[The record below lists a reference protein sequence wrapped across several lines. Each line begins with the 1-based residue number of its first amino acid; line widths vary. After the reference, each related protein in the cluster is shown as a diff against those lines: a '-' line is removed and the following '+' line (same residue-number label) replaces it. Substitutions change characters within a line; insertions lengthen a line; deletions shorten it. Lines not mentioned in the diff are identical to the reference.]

1 MCTTAYLFGDNRRD
15 VAYTI
20 IITFGM
26 PVKDR
31 SSEDLD
37 MRECQ
42 TLTDKNHSVPTPAYR
57 TRAPVNPLGS
67 PQLRI
72 RHQPYWAP
80 SGCVH
85 LGRVVANA
93 TAGQGVSGSIPG
105 SGEVL
110 LGVFRLFENFSVVA
124 RSLEMC
130 PSDAKGSVRL
140 LLTNN
145 HPVPSPAFQ
154 AGAPINPLADGSSE
168 TLHLGELFGEY
179 LNKIR
184 QETTANCHHCGGDLD
199 SAQHTLEECP
209 AWASERRVL
218 VTKIGR
224 DLSLP
229 AVVEAML
236 ADTENWREV
245 ASFCETVMSQKG
257 SHYTVARVVMC
268 TSAYPFGYK
277 RCDDVLSKYIFQS
290 RPCATT
296 EKFSKK
302 PSHTLPD
309 PGIEPDTT
317 SLFGRSPKA
326 KQKKKHYMTCIRGCG
341 LPSGFIRAPAQK
353 AGIGTG
359 WFLIIDD
366 DTAPSHVGHDL
377 NCDDLRD
384 GSNAHNIHTVKYGGG
399 RVWESDASAQMGGLD
414 RSDTTASL
422 KTDVTTTTL
431 ALNRHKEN
439 KFLRGE
445 NHPVSSPAPGE
456 ARGSVRF
463 LLTKHHP
470 VPTPTFRAGAPVNP
484 LGSPQLRNAY

>member
-85 LGRVVANA
+85 LGSRVWNCARCMALGSPPVTRDLSIKQVVKSANVQCTPYIVHRVVANA

-168 TLHLGELFGEY
+168 TLHL
-179 LNKIR
+179 
-184 QETTANCHHCGGDLD
+184 
-199 SAQHTLEECP
+199 
-209 AWASERRVL
+209 
-218 VTKIGR
+218 IGFYYHVGQNFVKP
-224 DLSLP
+224 LSLTLGIFKKFSVVARSLVMC
-229 AVVEAML
+229 AVYSNRLTPYYKELITYIMK
-236 ADTENWREV
+236 
-245 ASFCETVMSQKG
+245 M
-257 SHYTVARVVMC
+257 ARVVMC

-359 WFLIIDD
+359 TKLCVPMNMIGKSQTYAQQHSIAHLWWKSTLG
-366 DTAPSHVGHDL
+366 TLNHYRSAPSNQLIDT
-377 NCDDLRD
+377 
-384 GSNAHNIHTVKYGGG
+384 HT
-399 RVWESDASAQMGGLD
+399 
-414 RSDTTASL
+414 TI
-422 KTDVTTTTL
+422 
-431 ALNRHKEN
+431 NRHKEN

-470 VPTPTFRAGAPVNP
+470 VPTPTFRAGAP
-484 LGSPQLRNAY
+484 